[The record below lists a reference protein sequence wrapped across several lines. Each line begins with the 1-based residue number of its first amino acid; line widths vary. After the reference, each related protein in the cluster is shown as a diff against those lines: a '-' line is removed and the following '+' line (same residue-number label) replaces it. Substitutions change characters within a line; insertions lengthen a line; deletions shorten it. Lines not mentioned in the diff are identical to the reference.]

1 MQFVR
6 LIANLSVLIFFLSS
20 NISFA
25 IDLDAPIETKPTIRS
40 EIKRGYQS
48 IFTFCD
54 KAIPFEELKICVDKV
69 KEENLRQDKESE
81 SFLLGFYFGAWH
93 DTVLIMFTLRLLEKP
108 LKEANLKEP
117 NYAFGESYGMFYFMD
132 FRKIQKQFGIDDL
145 TLCDITGARS
155 EDTIPEIRKWEQKM
169 TK

>member
-1 MQFVR
+1 MKLVT
-6 LIANLSVLIFFLSS
+6 LIVVFSMLIFFSP
-20 NISFA
+20 NTIFA
-25 IDLDAPIETKPTIRS
+25 IDLNTPIETKPTIRS

-48 IFTFCD
+48 IFTFCHS
-54 KAIPFEELKICVDKV
+54 AMYLEELKICVDKV
-69 KEENLRQDKESE
+69 KEENLRQDKETE

-93 DTVLIMFTLRLLEKP
+93 DTVVSMFTLRLLEKP

-117 NYAFGESYGMFYFMD
+117 DYAFGEIWGIFYFMD

-155 EDTIPEIRKWEQKM
+155 EDVIPEIRKWEQKM
-169 TK
+169 PK